1 MLCNFTHAMPQFS
14 VQQGTRQTKTLKY
27 WVIIGLACLR
37 QEASNICDTAADTS
51 KRGADA
57 ATEVTKD
64 VSGEVTQAA
73 GDITDAAK
81 QSVEDAW
88 GSVKDTTQKIKDTV
102 VGKAE
107 ESTESVKRSAKSIKP
122 NFTA

>member
-1 MLCNFTHAMPQFS
+1 MFNNFGQYS
-14 VQQGTRQTKTLKY
+14 
-27 WVIIGLACLR
+27 
-37 QEASNICDTAADTS
+37 
-51 KRGADA
+51 
-57 ATEVTKD
+57 TEVTKD
-64 VSGEVTQAA
+64 VGGEVTQAA

-107 ESTESVKRSAKSIKP
+107 ESTECQINQA
-122 NFTA
+122 

>member
-1 MLCNFTHAMPQFS
+1 MIENKYEKETEVTFS
-14 VQQGTRQTKTLKY
+14 HCFSCPY
-27 WVIIGLACLR
+27 CFNSIIDYCLITSVNIWESGLY
-37 QEASNICDTAADTS
+37 
-51 KRGADA
+51 